1 MTRENALEIARELK
15 RRLEPL
21 YGDRLQ
27 QVIAYGS
34 QIRGDATDESD
45 LDVAVVL
52 YPCGDQWTEWTAI
65 SDLLLELDMK
75 LNVLLDVFIVSQQ
88 EFANGTYA
96 LHREMK
102 REGVAA

>member
-1 MTRENALEIARELK
+1 MTREQALDIARELK

-45 LDVAVVL
+45 LDVAVL
-52 YPCGDQWTEWTAI
+52 LDPCFEFGTEWNLVAN
-65 SDLLLELDMK
+65 ELVEMGIK
-75 LNVLLDVFIVSQQ
+75 NNVVIDTNFIPLQDY
-88 EFANGTYA
+88 NTGTEA
-96 LHREMK
+96 LYRSI
-102 REGVAA
+102 RSEGEVL